1 VLDVHLLN
9 NKSENAMCY
18 NARMLVPMI
27 NNKQTRTI
35 MKTATERAG
44 DRHNALVAQL
54 AKEQDKF
61 NKQVDALVKRRLK
74 MLALIRAVTRS
85 SKRLRKLHELAPV
98 NAGPVQV
105 AAPPKADRGAT
116 VPPPPSSATT
126 TTTDD
131 GLDIPAP
138 FRRVPNAADD
148 AARAEIAAQQ
158 AERKTAKARGRV
170 AKLKA
175 NQSGERRK
183 MPLSGKDALDLI
195 NAG

>member
-1 VLDVHLLN
+1 
-9 NKSENAMCY
+9 
-18 NARMLVPMI
+18 
-27 NNKQTRTI
+27 

-61 NKQVDALVKRRLK
+61 NTQVDALVKRRLK
-74 MLALIRAVTRS
+74 VQALIRAVTRS
-85 SKRLRKLHELAPV
+85 SKRLRKLHELAQA
-98 NAGPVQV
+98 NAGPVDRM

-116 VPPPPSSATT
+116 APPPPSSATT

-158 AERKTAKARGRV
+158 AGRKTAKARGRI

-175 NQSGERRK
+175 DQSGERRK